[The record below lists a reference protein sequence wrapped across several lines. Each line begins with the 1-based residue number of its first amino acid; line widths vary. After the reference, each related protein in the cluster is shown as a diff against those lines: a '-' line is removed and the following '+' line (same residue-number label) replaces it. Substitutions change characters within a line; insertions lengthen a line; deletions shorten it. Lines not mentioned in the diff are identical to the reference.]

1 MTQKKFP
8 IIFDLDGTLFDCLE
22 LTNQTF
28 PHVLDSLEAK
38 YGDRIQ
44 IQRFSRYESFLG
56 RVEEDIFSEL
66 LPGASKELLEE
77 AQERLIDIEYELIPR
92 AGRLFNGVENVLEAL
107 KAKGHPLFI
116 ASNGSK
122 PYVHKVLEA
131 FLLRE
136 FFTGVYS
143 AGEHQTESKNDL
155 VGHLLKEHSLKGE
168 GVMVGDRHSDIEA
181 GKVNGL
187 FTVGCLY
194 GFGGEYETAG
204 ADVRIERLE
213 DLLGVVDR
221 LGKRA
226 F

>member
-1 MTQKKFP
+1 MTQKRFP
-8 IIFDLDGTLFDCLE
+8 IIFDLDGTLFNCLE

-28 PHVLDSLEAK
+28 PHVLDSLEEK
-38 YGDRIQ
+38 YGESIQ
-44 IQRFSRYESFLG
+44 IERFSRYESFLG

-77 AQERLIDIEYELIPR
+77 AQERLIAIEYKLIPK
-92 AGRLFNGVENVLEAL
+92 AGRLFNGVEKVLEEL
-107 KAKGHPLFI
+107 KTKGHPLFI

-136 FFTGVYS
+136 YFTGVYS

-155 VGHLLKEHSLKGE
+155 VDYLLKEHSLKGE

-194 GFGGEYETAG
+194 GFGGEDETAD
-204 ADVRIERLE
+204 ADVKIERVEELV
-213 DLLGVVDR
+213 GVVE
-221 LGKRA
+221 GFK
-226 F
+226 

>member
-1 MTQKKFP
+1 MTKQHFP

-44 IQRFSRYESFLG
+44 IQRFSRYETFLG
-56 RVEEDIFSEL
+56 RVEEDIFAEL
-66 LPGASKELLEE
+66 LPGADKELLEE
-77 AQERLIDIEYELIPR
+77 AQELLIDIEYKLIPE
-92 AGRLFNGVENVLEAL
+92 AGKLFDGVEKVLKELA
-107 KAKGHPLFI
+107 AKGHPLFI

-122 PYVHKVLEA
+122 PYVHKVLES
-131 FLLRE
+131 FSLRE
-136 FFTGVYS
+136 YFTGVYS

-155 VGHLLKEHSLKGE
+155 VGHLLKEHSLSGG
-168 GVMVGDRHSDIEA
+168 GVMVGDRHSDMEA

-194 GFGGEYETAG
+194 GFGDEEETAG
-204 ADVRIERLE
+204 ADVKIDRLE
-213 DLLGVVDR
+213 DLVEVADR
-221 LGKRA
+221 LGKGT